1 MRTFA
6 SCGEL
11 TKDGLLWIVICG
23 LALPAAFGQNANQW
37 YGWAQCS
44 VNVQGPVIDGNGTIL
59 GQYYHQETQTWQL
72 TGAAPTGTTY
82 PANWNVN
89 GSGWE
94 TVGSGRTW
102 TLSSPAF
109 PAPLQVLQRASDT
122 HWLINAGAHSQ
133 ITGYW
138 AALTPTMA
146 SPESAELVFPP
157 VSDVPQSTTIYGSS
171 TVTDTAGK
179 YGILQPGGPTSQISC
194 SWKFAK
200 GVVPPPPI
208 RQVVVPGSGSQLKP
222 SNAPAGSVFVP
233 ITPCR
238 VADTRTVRQPGSR
251 GFAGILSGIHPGLP
265 ATFQIAG
272 AGNACGIPALGPTA
286 LSLNV
291 TAVPNGPLTSMSIR
305 PIGQAEPAQPLL
317 SATDGLPT
325 ANAVILPFG
334 SGAVEVSV
342 TNWSNVVIDVNGYFM
357 PVNIT
362 PQGSAFYPLT
372 PCRAL
377 NTMSPSNPLAATVAR
392 DVDVRTACRIP
403 TSATA
408 VVMDVTV
415 APQGFLGSL
424 TVWASG
430 HAQPATSNIN
440 AYDGQ
445 VKSNM
450 VIAQTG
456 TNGQVSF
463 FASDA
468 TNVVADVVGYFGT
481 PGAPGA
487 LTFHPIAACTG
498 VNTQWADGTYGGP
511 ALDAY
516 STRDFP
522 INQADVC
529 GVPGWARAYS
539 LNFIATPT
547 VVLTGLNIQP
557 SGFGNVPSWSLYAA
571 DGQVTAS
578 AGLLTAGTGGLTVT
592 PFSPTHLMMIFSGYF
607 D

>member
-1 MRTFA
+1 MRNFFN
-6 SCGEL
+6 CG
-11 TKDGLLWIVICG
+11 TIDGLLSIVICG
-23 LALPAAFGQNANQW
+23 LAVPAAFGQNANQW

-44 VNVQGPVIDGNGTIL
+44 VNVQGPAIDGNGTIL
-59 GQYYHQETQTWQL
+59 GQYYHQEIQTWQL
-72 TGAAPTGTTY
+72 TGAAPSGTTY
-82 PANWNVN
+82 PANWSVY

-102 TLSSPAF
+102 TLSSPAMS
-109 PAPLQVLQRASDT
+109 APLKVLQRASDN
-122 HWLINAGAHSQ
+122 HWLINASAHSQ
-133 ITGYW
+133 ITGNW
-138 AALTPTMA
+138 AALTPTTA
-146 SPESAELVFPP
+146 SPDSAELEFPS
-157 VSDVPQSTTIYGSS
+157 VSDVPQSTMIYGSS

-208 RQVVVPGSGSQLKP
+208 RVMIPGSSSQLKP
-222 SNAPAGSVFVP
+222 SNAPPGSVFVP

-238 VADTRTVRQPGSR
+238 VADTRTVRQPGGR
-251 GFAGILSGIHPGLP
+251 LPVGLLSGLPPGFP

-291 TAVPNGPLTSMSIR
+291 TAVPNGSLTSLSIR

-317 SATDGLPT
+317 SATDGWPT

-342 TNWSNVVIDVNGYFM
+342 TNWSHVVIDVNGYFM
-357 PVNIT
+357 PLNT
-362 PQGSAFYPLT
+362 PQGSAFYPLV

-377 NTMSPSNPLAATVAR
+377 DTISTSNPLAGTVTR
-392 DVDVRTACRIP
+392 DVDVRTPCKIP
-403 TSATA
+403 TTATA

-415 APQGFLGSL
+415 APQGSLGFL
-424 TVWASG
+424 TVWAAG
-430 HAQPATSNIN
+430 HTQPGTSNIN

-450 VIAQTG
+450 VIVQTG
-456 TNGQVSF
+456 TNGHVNF

-468 TNVVADVVGYFGT
+468 TNVVAEVVGYFGA

-487 LTFHPIAACTG
+487 LTFHPIAPCTG
-498 VNTQWADGTYGGP
+498 VNTQWASGLYGGP
-511 ALDAY
+511 ALDAN

-539 LNFIATPT
+539 VNFIATPMGA
-547 VVLTGLNIQP
+547 LTGLNVQP
-557 SGFGNVPSWSLYAA
+557 TGFGNVPSWSLYAA

-578 AGLLTAGTGGLTVT
+578 AGLLAAGTGGLTVT